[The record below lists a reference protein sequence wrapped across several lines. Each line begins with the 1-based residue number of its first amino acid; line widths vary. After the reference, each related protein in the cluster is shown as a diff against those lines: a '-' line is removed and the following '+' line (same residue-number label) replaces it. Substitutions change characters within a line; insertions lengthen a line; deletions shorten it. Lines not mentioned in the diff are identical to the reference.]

1 MRNPYVEAPMLRI
14 LITLAALICLSA
26 PLQAQCVGKN
36 LITALPA
43 EDRAVLDALTAK
55 VPHPVGNYWRAT
67 KGDQTITLIGSYHF
81 DDPRHTA
88 TMAAVTPMITTASTV
103 LVEAGPEE
111 EKALKSQIAGN
122 PGLMIITDG
131 PTLIEQLPAE
141 DWAALTTA
149 MRARGV
155 PAFMAAKFQPWYISV
170 MLGIPPC
177 AMAQAATA
185 KGLDGQIIDAATTAG
200 VPIKA
205 LEPFDT
211 VFEIFGGLSNADQ
224 LSMIHST
231 LAMENLGADYAITLA
246 DTYFS
251 QDTRAIWEF
260 TRLQS
265 LAVPGA
271 TPDQVNGEFARME
284 EALMARRNRSWIPVI
299 KAAAEQGPVFAAFGA
314 LHLSG
319 TDGVLALLER
329 EGYTLER
336 LTFPQ

>member
-1 MRNPYVEAPMLRI
+1 MTRI
-14 LITLAALICLSA
+14 LATLAALFCLTA

-36 LITALPA
+36 LITALSP
-43 EDRAVLDALTAK
+43 DDHAVLDSLTAQ
-55 VPHPVGNYWRAT
+55 VPYPVGNYWRAT
-67 KGDQTITLIGSYHF
+67 KGDQIITLIGSYHF
-81 DDPRHTA
+81 DDPRHA
-88 TMAAVTPMITTASTV
+88 DTMAKLTPMITVAKTV
-103 LVEAGPEE
+103 LVEAGPAE
-111 EKALKSQIAGN
+111 EKALKSQLARD
-122 PGLMIITDG
+122 PSVMIITDG
-131 PTLIEQLPAE
+131 PTLMEQLPAD
-141 DWAALTTA
+141 DWAALTIA
-149 MRARGV
+149 MRARNV
-155 PAFMAAKFQPWYISV
+155 PPFMAAKFQPWYISV

-185 KGLDGQIIDAATTAG
+185 KGLDGQIIDAATATG

-211 VFEIFGGLSNADQ
+211 VFKIFGGLSNADQ
-224 LSMIHST
+224 LSMIHSS
-231 LAMENLGADYAITLA
+231 LAMEDLGADYAVTLA

-284 EALMARRNRSWIPVI
+284 EALMASRNRSWIPVI
-299 KAAAEQGPVFAAFGA
+299 EAAAETGPTFAAFGA

-319 TDGVLALLER
+319 QDGILALLER
-329 EGYTLER
+329 EGFTLKR
-336 LTFPQ
+336 LTLP

>member
-1 MRNPYVEAPMLRI
+1 MKRLLAL
-14 LITLAALICLSA
+14 LSTLLVLTT

-36 LITALPA
+36 LITALPPA
-43 EDRAVLDALTAK
+43 DRAVLDALTAQ
-55 VPHPVGNYWRAT
+55 VPHPVGNHWRAT

-81 DDPRHTA
+81 DDPRHAA
-88 TMAAVTPMITTASTV
+88 TMAALTPLIVAAKTV

-111 EKALKSQIAGN
+111 EAALKAQLARDPS
-122 PGLMIITDG
+122 LRIITEG
-131 PTLIEQLPAE
+131 PTLIDQLPAE

-177 AMAQAATA
+177 AMAQAATS
-185 KGLDGQIIDAATTAG
+185 KGLDGQIIDAATTAD

-211 VFEIFGGLSNADQ
+211 VFKIFGSLSNADQ
-224 LSMIHST
+224 MSMIHST
-231 LAMENLGADYAITLA
+231 LAMEPLGTDYAITLA

-265 LAVPGA
+265 LALPGA

-284 EALMARRNRSWIPVI
+284 EALMASRNRAWIPVI
-299 KAAAEQGPVFAAFGA
+299 EAAAIKGPTFAAFGA

-319 TDGVLALLER
+319 KDGVLALLER
-329 EGYTLER
+329 QGFTIER
-336 LTFPQ
+336 LNFP

>member
-1 MRNPYVEAPMLRI
+1 MSRI
-14 LITLAALICLSA
+14 VAALAMLLCLA
-26 PLQAQCVGKN
+26 TPVHAQCVGKN
-36 LITALPA
+36 LITALSPD
-43 EDRAVLDALTAK
+43 DRAVLDALTAK
-55 VPHPVGNYWRAT
+55 VPHPIGNYWRAT
-67 KGDQTITLIGSYHF
+67 KGDQSITLIGSYHF
-81 DDPRHTA
+81 DDPRHAA
-88 TMAAVTPMITTASTV
+88 TMAALTPMIAAATTV
-103 LVEAGPEE
+103 LVEAGPEQE
-111 EKALKSQIAGN
+111 TALKAQISRD
-122 PGLMIITDG
+122 PSLMIITTG
-131 PTLIEQLPAE
+131 PTLIEQLPAD

-177 AMAQAATA
+177 AMAEATTS
-185 KGLDGQIIDAATTAG
+185 KGLDGQIIDAATAAA
-200 VPIKA
+200 VPITA

-211 VFEIFGGLSNADQ
+211 VFKIFGGLSNADQ

-231 LAMENLGADYAITLA
+231 LAMEDLGTDYSVTLA

-284 EALMARRNRSWIPVI
+284 EALMASRNRSWIPVI
-299 KAAAEQGPVFAAFGA
+299 EAAAANGPTFAAFGA

-319 TDGVLALLER
+319 NDGVLALLER
-329 EGYTLER
+329 DGYTLER
-336 LTFPQ
+336 LSIP

>member
-1 MRNPYVEAPMLRI
+1 MKRL
-14 LITLAALICLSA
+14 TAALGTLLCLSS
-26 PLQAQCVGKN
+26 PLQAQCLGKN
-36 LITALPA
+36 LIAGLSPT
-43 EDRAVLDALTAK
+43 DRAVLDAQTAK
-55 VPHPVGNYWRAT
+55 IPHPVGNYWRAT
-67 KGDQTITLIGSYHF
+67 KAGQTITLIGSYHL
-81 DDPRHTA
+81 DDPRHAA
-88 TMAAVTPMITTASTV
+88 TIAALTPIIDAATTV

-111 EKALKSQIAGN
+111 EKALKTQLARD
-122 PGLMIITDG
+122 PGLMIITTG
-131 PTLIEQLPAE
+131 PTLVDQLPAE

-149 MRARGV
+149 MRARGI
-155 PAFMAAKFQPWYISV
+155 PAFMVAKFQPWYISV

-177 AMAQAATA
+177 AMAQASVSE
-185 KGLDGQIIDAATTAG
+185 GLDGKIMDAAIAAN

-231 LAMENLGADYAITLA
+231 LAMEHLGADYAITLA

-260 TRLQS
+260 TKLQA

-271 TPDQVNGEFARME
+271 TPDQVNGEFDRME
-284 EALMARRNRSWIPVI
+284 EALMAKRNRSWIPVI
-299 KAAAEQGPVFAAFGA
+299 KAAAADGPVFAAFGA

-319 TDGVLALLER
+319 KDGVLALLER
-329 EGYTLER
+329 DGYTVAR
-336 LTFPQ
+336 LSIP

>member
-1 MRNPYVEAPMLRI
+1 MRRI
-14 LITLAALICLSA
+14 LTTFAALICLSA

-36 LITALPA
+36 LINAMSF
-43 EDRAVLDALTAK
+43 EDRATLDALTAK

-67 KGDQTITLIGSYHF
+67 KGDQTISLIGSYHF
-81 DDPRHTA
+81 DDPRHAA
-88 TMAAVTPMITTASTV
+88 TMATLIPMIAAAKTV
-103 LVEAGPEE
+103 LVEAGPAE
-111 EKALKSQIAGN
+111 EKALKAKIAEN
-122 PGLMIITDG
+122 PGLMVITSG
-131 PTLIEQLPAE
+131 PTLMEQLPAD
-141 DWAALTTA
+141 DWAALTKA
-149 MRARGV
+149 MSARNV
-155 PAFMAAKFQPWYISV
+155 PAFMASKFQPWYIAV

-185 KGLDGQIIDAATTAG
+185 NGLDAQIIDAATAAG

-211 VFEIFGGLSNADQ
+211 IFGIFGTMSQADQ

-231 LAMENLGADYAITLA
+231 LAMDEFGTDYAITLA

-260 TRLQS
+260 TKLQS

-271 TPDQVNGEFARME
+271 TPEQVNGEFARME
-284 EALMARRNRSWIPVI
+284 EALMAKRNRAWIPVLD
-299 KAAAEQGPVFAAFGA
+299 AAAKDGPIFAAFGA
-314 LHLSG
+314 LHLAG

-329 EGYTLER
+329 QGYTVTR
-336 LTFPQ
+336 LSIP

>member
-1 MRNPYVEAPMLRI
+1 MTRI
-14 LITLAALICLSA
+14 IATLATLAALLCLTA
-26 PLQAQCVGKN
+26 PVQAQCIGKN
-36 LITALPA
+36 LITALSPD
-43 EDRAVLDALTAK
+43 DRAVLDALTGA

-67 KGDQTITLIGSYHF
+67 KGDQTVTLIGSYHF
-81 DDPRHTA
+81 DDPRHAA
-88 TMAAVTPMITTASTV
+88 TMAALTPMIAAAKTV

-111 EKALKSQIAGN
+111 ESALKAQIARD

-131 PTLIEQLPAE
+131 PTLIDQLPAD
-141 DWAALTTA
+141 DWAALAAA
-149 MRARGV
+149 MRARNV

-177 AMAQAATA
+177 AMAQAATS
-185 KGLDGQIIDAATTAG
+185 KGLDGQIIDAAIAAN

-211 VFEIFGGLSNADQ
+211 VFGIFGSLSNTDQ

-231 LAMENLGADYAITLA
+231 LAMEDLGADYAITLA

-260 TRLQS
+260 TKLQS

-284 EALMARRNRSWIPVI
+284 EALMTKRNRSWIPI
-299 KAAAEQGPVFAAFGA
+299 IEAAAAQGPVFAAFGA

-319 TDGVLALLER
+319 QDGVLALLER
-329 EGYTLER
+329 EGFTLER
-336 LTFPQ
+336 LTLP

>member
-1 MRNPYVEAPMLRI
+1 MKRL
-14 LITLAALICLSA
+14 LALISTLLVLTT

-36 LITALPA
+36 LITALSPN
-43 EDRAVLDALTAK
+43 DRAVLDALTAK

-67 KGDQTITLIGSYHF
+67 KGDQSVTLIGSYHF
-81 DDPRHTA
+81 DDPRHA
-88 TMAAVTPMITTASTV
+88 AAMAALTPLIVAAKTV

-111 EKALKSQIAGN
+111 EAALKAQIARD
-122 PGLMIITDG
+122 PSLMIITEG
-131 PTLIEQLPAE
+131 PTLIDQLPAE

-177 AMAQAATA
+177 AMAQAATS
-185 KGLDGQIIDAATTAG
+185 KGLDGQIIDAATTAE

-211 VFEIFGGLSNADQ
+211 VFKIFGSLSNADQ
-224 LSMIHST
+224 VSMIHST
-231 LAMENLGADYAITLA
+231 LAMEPLGTDYAITLA

-284 EALMARRNRSWIPVI
+284 EALMASRNRAWIPVI
-299 KAAAEQGPVFAAFGA
+299 EAAVAKGPAFAAFGA

-319 TDGVLALLER
+319 KDGVLALLER
-329 EGYTLER
+329 EGFKLER
-336 LTFPQ
+336 LNFP

>member
-1 MRNPYVEAPMLRI
+1 MKRLLAVFGTL
-14 LITLAALICLSA
+14 LCLAA
-26 PLQAQCVGKN
+26 PVQAQCVGKN
-36 LITALPA
+36 LIAALSP
-43 EDRAVLDALTAK
+43 EDRTELDALTAQS
-55 VPHPVGNYWRAT
+55 PHPVGNHWRAT
-67 KGDQTITLIGSYHF
+67 KGNQTITLIGSYHF
-81 DDPRHTA
+81 DDPRHAA
-88 TMAAVTPMITTASTV
+88 TMAALTPIIAAATTV

-111 EKALKSQIAGN
+111 EKALKAEIARD
-122 PGLMIITDG
+122 PSLMIITTG

-149 MRARGV
+149 MRARNI

-177 AMAQAATA
+177 ALVQAATA
-185 KGLDGQIIDAATTAG
+185 KGLDGQIIDAATAAN

-231 LAMENLGADYAITLA
+231 LAMEHLGTDYAITLA

-284 EALMARRNRSWIPVI
+284 EALMSKRNRSWIPVI
-299 KAAAEQGPVFAAFGA
+299 EEAAAIGPVFAAFGA
-314 LHLSG
+314 LHLPG
-319 TDGVLALLER
+319 KDGVLALLER

-336 LTFPQ
+336 LTF

>member
-1 MRNPYVEAPMLRI
+1 MKRLLALIGTMLC
-14 LITLAALICLSA
+14 LAA
-26 PLQAQCVGKN
+26 PVHAQCVGKN
-36 LITALPA
+36 LITALSPA
-43 EDRAVLDALTAK
+43 DRAVLDALTAK
-55 VPHPVGNYWRAT
+55 VPHPVGNHWRAT
-67 KGDQTITLIGSYHF
+67 KGNQTITLIGSYHF

-88 TMAAVTPMITTASTV
+88 TMAALSPLIAAATTV
-103 LVEAGPEE
+103 LVEAGPDE
-111 EKALKSQIAGN
+111 EKALKAQIARD
-122 PGLMIITDG
+122 PSLMIITTG
-131 PTLIEQLPAE
+131 PTLIEQLPTE

-149 MRARGV
+149 MRARNI

-177 AMAQAATA
+177 AMVKAATA
-185 KGLDGQIIDAATTAG
+185 NGLDGQIIDAASAAN
-200 VPIKA
+200 VPVTA

-211 VFEIFGGLSNADQ
+211 VFKIFGGLSNADQ

-231 LAMENLGADYAITLA
+231 LAMEDLGADYAITLA

-260 TRLQS
+260 TRMQS

-284 EALMARRNRSWIPVI
+284 EALMAKRNRSWIPVMVD
-299 KAAAEQGPVFAAFGA
+299 AAANGPVFAAFGA

-319 TDGVLALLER
+319 KDGVLALLER
-329 EGYTLER
+329 AGYTLER
-336 LTFPQ
+336 LTF

>member
-1 MRNPYVEAPMLRI
+1 MLRI
-14 LITLAALICLSA
+14 LTTLATLICLST

-36 LITALPA
+36 LITALSPD
-43 EDRAVLDALTAK
+43 DRAVLDALTAQ

-67 KGDQTITLIGSYHF
+67 KGDQSITLIGSYHF
-81 DDPRHTA
+81 DDPRHAA
-88 TMAAVTPMITTASTV
+88 TMAALTPMIATAKTV
-103 LVEAGPEE
+103 LVEAGPAE
-111 EKALKSQIAGN
+111 EKALKAKIAQN
-122 PGLMIITDG
+122 PSVMIITSG
-131 PTLIEQLPAE
+131 PTLMEQLPAD
-141 DWAALTTA
+141 DWAALTKAMTA
-149 MRARGV
+149 RNV
-155 PAFMAAKFQPWYISV
+155 PAFMASKFQPWYIAV

-185 KGLDGQIIDAATTAG
+185 NGLDAQIIDAATAAA

-211 VFEIFGGLSNADQ
+211 IFGIFGTMSQADQ

-231 LAMENLGADYAITLA
+231 LAMDEFGSDYAITLA

-260 TRLQS
+260 TKLQS

-284 EALMARRNRSWIPVI
+284 EALMAKRNRAWIPVLD
-299 KAAAEQGPVFAAFGA
+299 AAAKDGPTFAAFGA

-319 TDGVLALLER
+319 REGVLALLER

-336 LTFPQ
+336 LSIP